1 MDDARAAFTGGREG
15 FGDRSKMLIFF
26 VSISFKVEHARA
38 GIDVLAAAEATIEN
52 LRGNFILI
60 DR

>member
-1 MDDARAAFTGGREG
+1 VVERI